1 MINRLLKTIF
11 ILLAVSLMP
20 VKSSAQQTCPWEVNP
35 HDYQYDMSLYLGC
48 RLDLTDLDSDRYTVG
63 AFVGED
69 CRGIGEKFTVQ
80 GMEAPVVYLR
90 ARSNTAD
97 GENLSFR
104 CFDTQTGDIY
114 DAATEIPFV
123 SNEHIGFPTEPFT
136 MQFYNQYAPLAGITV
151 SPGSLSVKRGMTGTL
166 EAALVPDNALPTEI
180 VWSSSD
186 TSVATVADGVVTA
199 EKTGEA
205 VITAS
210 AGGYNA
216 TCEVTVLPPDPTAIT
231 LTPGSVTLLVGESA
245 TFTYAFEPSDATAAI
260 TWESSDTAVATVADG
275 VVTAVFPGNATVTVT
290 TENGVT
296 ATAEVT
302 VKPIEVTAV
311 TVSSISG
318 ETSLKGGETLALSVT
333 VNPDNATYKSVTWS
347 SSDETVA
354 TVDSEGNVKGIVPG
368 DVTITATAVNGVS
381 GSIELKVLPILVE
394 SIVITPSSIE
404 SQPGNTY
411 QLTATVL
418 PENASDNTLVWSSSD
433 ENVASVSAS
442 GLVTVTTV
450 GEAIITA
457 EAADGSGVKATC
469 TVSVVTGIADII
481 AEGSCVAVYTVDGL
495 LLTKEADKDF
505 IHGLSQGTYIIVSD
519 GKAVRF
525 RK

>member
-20 VKSSAQQTCPWEVNP
+20 GKSSAQQTCPWEVDP

-48 RLDLTDLDSDRYTVG
+48 RLDLTDLDLDRYTVG
-63 AFVGED
+63 AFVGEE
-69 CRGIGEKFTVQ
+69 CRGIGEKFTAQ

-90 ARSNTAD
+90 ARSNAAD
-97 GENLSFR
+97 GESISFR

-123 SNEHIGFPTEPFT
+123 SNEHLGFPTEPFT

-151 SPGSLSVKRGMTGTL
+151 APESLSVKRGLTGTL
-166 EAALVPDNALPTEI
+166 VATLVPDNALPAEI

-186 TSVATVADGVVTA
+186 TSVATVADGAVTA
-199 EKTGEA
+199 EKIGDA

-210 AGGYNA
+210 AGGFSA
-216 TCEVTVLPPDPTAIT
+216 SCEVTVLHPDPTTIT
-231 LTPGSVTLLVGESA
+231 LTPDSMTLLVGETA
-245 TFTYAFEPSDATAAI
+245 TITYALEPSDAATTI
-260 TWESSDTAVATVADG
+260 TWASSDTSVATVTDG
-275 VVTAVFPGNATVTVT
+275 VVTAVFPGSATVTAT
-290 TENGVT
+290 TANGIS

-302 VKPIEVTAV
+302 VRPIEVTGV
-311 TVSSISG
+311 TVSSLSG
-318 ETSLKGGETLALSVT
+318 ETTMKVGDALALSAS
-333 VNPDNATYKSVTWS
+333 VNPDNATYNSVTWS

-368 DVTITATAVNGVS
+368 DVTVTATAVNGVS
-381 GSIELKVLPILVE
+381 GSIELKVLPIPVE
-394 SIVITPSSIE
+394 SITITPSSIE

-411 QLTATVL
+411 QLTVVVL
-418 PENASDNTLVWSSSD
+418 PENASDKTLVWSSSD
-433 ENVASVSAS
+433 ENVASVSDS
-442 GLVTVTTV
+442 GLVTVIAV
-450 GEAIITA
+450 GVAVITA
-457 EAADGSGVKATC
+457 EAADGSGVKAIC
-469 TVSVVTGIADII
+469 TMSVVTGIAEII
-481 AEGSCVAVYTVDGL
+481 GESSSVAVYTVDGL
-495 LLTKEADKDF
+495 LLTKDADKDF
-505 IHGLSQGTYIIVSD
+505 IRGLSQGTYIIVSD